1 MKTKKVKIPVVKY
14 RSHRITCPQT
24 TPIASFPELWAAPRR
39 RVQRG
44 LQETER
50 SLDHKTRALPL
61 NGCSGEPFGEEVS
74 THRSDDESRDTCSK
88 RSKIH
93 LIRGP

>member
-1 MKTKKVKIPVVKY
+1 MKTKKVKIPVVKHHC
-14 RSHRITCPQT
+14 HRITSPQT
-24 TPIASFPELWAAPRR
+24 TPTPSFPELWAAPRR

-44 LQETER
+44 LQKTER
-50 SLDHKTRALPL
+50 SLDRKTRALPL
-61 NGCSGEPFGEEVS
+61 NGCSGEPSGEEVP
-74 THRSDDESRDTCSK
+74 THRSDDESLDTCSN

>member
-1 MKTKKVKIPVVKY
+1 MKTKKVKIPVVKH
-14 RSHRITCPQT
+14 RSHRVTCPQT
-24 TPIASFPELWAAPRR
+24 TPTASFPELGVAPRR

-44 LQETER
+44 LQEIGR

-74 THRSDDESRDTCSK
+74 THRSDNESQDRCSN
-88 RSKIH
+88 RSKNH